1 MTSSRNLLLTSDSLK
16 GTPVRDKHDEVL
28 GNIKDLMID
37 VQTGEVIYAVLSVE
51 DGFLNMGS
59 KYFAVP
65 LQAFSIDTIN
75 ERMVLDVSKESF
87 EKAPGFDK
95 DNWPRI
101 PQDDFIKSVYV
112 FYNVERYHQ
121 TF

>member
-1 MTSSRNLLLTSDSLK
+1 MTSSQNLLLTSDSLK
-16 GTPVRDKHDEVL
+16 GTPVRDQHDEAL

-37 VQTGEVIYAVLSVE
+37 LKTGEVIYAVLSVE

-75 ERMVLDVSKESF
+75 ERMVLDISKERL

-95 DNWPRI
+95 DNWPLN
-101 PQDDFIKSVYV
+101 PQADFIKSVYV
-112 FYNVERYHQ
+112 YYNVERFHHA
-121 TF
+121 F

>member
-1 MTSSRNLLLTSDSLK
+1 MTSSEDLLLTAASIK

-37 VQTGEVIYAVLSVE
+37 LRTGEVIYAVLSVE

-65 LQAFSIDTIN
+65 LQAFSVDTIN
-75 ERMVLDVSKESF
+75 ERMVLDVSKERL

-95 DNWPRI
+95 DNWPQQ
-101 PQDDFIKSVYV
+101 PQADFIISVYA
-112 FYNVERYHQ
+112 FYNVERFHQ
-121 TF
+121 AF